1 MLKDLVHRV
10 ALIPLVAGALILSH
24 PASAGVLFADGFESP
39 VVTPGAF
46 QNFNTGTTFGP
57 WTVVGPQVSIV
68 STTFTQNGFSF
79 VAQQGNQWLDLTG
92 DGANSTADGVK
103 TTLATTI
110 GQAYNLS
117 FYVGNIVDPGG
128 VFGTSSTVDVLV
140 NGLHGSC
147 GYKFFWHRFREP
159 RLATILVGW
168 SSDNELNYIYIFEWR
183 SLRRQQQRARQYC
196 YRYRCRPRALH
207 LGHDDPGLCRVGLH
221 GLSAETERRADSH
234 HLICRPSS
242 L

>member
-10 ALIPLVAGALILSH
+10 ALIPLVAGALTLSH

-68 STTFTQNGFSF
+68 STTFTQNGISF

-117 FYVGNIVDPGG
+117 FYVGNVVDPGPNG
-128 VFGTSSTVDVLV
+128 IFGTSSTVDVLV
-140 NGLHGSC
+140 NGSMALAATNSAGTGSASLVWQQFSLA
-147 GYKFFWHRFREP
+147 GVATTNSTTFAFLNGDPSGDNSNGLDNIVITTGAVPEP
-159 RLATILVGW
+159 STWAMMILG
-168 SSDNELNYIYIFEWR
+168 F
-183 SLRRQQQRARQYC
+183 
-196 YRYRCRPRALH
+196 
-207 LGHDDPGLCRVGLH
+207 VGL
-221 GLSAETERRADSH
+221 GFMAYRRKQNGAP
-234 HLICRPSS
+234 IRIA
-242 L
+242 

>member
-1 MLKDLVHRV
+1 MLKDLMHRV
-10 ALIPLVAGALILSH
+10 ALIPLVAGALALSH
-24 PASAGVLFADGFESP
+24 PASAGVLLADGFESP

-92 DGANSTADGVK
+92 DGANSPADGVR

-117 FYVGNIVDPGG
+117 FYVGNIVNPGG
-128 VFGTSSTVDVLV
+128 IFGTSSTVDVLV
-140 NGLHGSC
+140 NGTMVLAATNTSGTGSTSQVWQQFSLA
-147 GYKFFWHRFREP
+147 GIATTNSTTFAFLNGDPSGDNSNGLDNIVISTAVPEPSTWAMMILGFFGIGFMAYRRKSRGPAFRV
-159 RLATILVGW
+159 A
-168 SSDNELNYIYIFEWR
+168 
-183 SLRRQQQRARQYC
+183 
-196 YRYRCRPRALH
+196 
-207 LGHDDPGLCRVGLH
+207 
-221 GLSAETERRADSH
+221 
-234 HLICRPSS
+234 
-242 L
+242 